1 MLFTAVA
8 AILLA
13 LGPLAAHA
21 KSQGIVT
28 HPTSDTKLDLG
39 SDDRSMKITWAY
51 EGDSGKWDH
60 VDLVLQGESRD
71 DAGSTKEWSASVR
84 MDIDMGAHSFTYNS
98 TRSSSLLEDMMLRYM
113 DGGRWAVRYGVRY
126 RRWDALEDVF
136 FSEPVAV
143 EGKPCNGFTKSTND
157 TLASAML
164 SPERDT
170 AAGDSQHVSSSTA
183 QHTHVQ
189 FAPQALTPTTPWT
202 SLHDP
207 VPHLSEA
214 SSTSPAE
221 TWRLDHFVSEPG
233 YLEYQEELRC
243 LIFNTAQ
250 TAAPT
255 REGTPEP
262 GTTLPEA
269 LPLVPSFPSPS
280 NDAANRRQAAQT
292 LASPRRLEFLK
303 NYVAEVAPWLDMFDS
318 DRAFGIQVPVLA
330 QSSPALLYAV
340 LALSARQL
348 ERKEGRQSS
357 FDSLELYQEAIR
369 LLTPLLQVRDQ
380 KIIPICTILCCMEMM
395 SASAQDWR
403 KHLEGCAALFDSFNV
418 HGFTGGLLQA
428 VFWCYARMDLCGA
441 LISDG
446 TESTLLQPSKWLP
459 SGATHSEAVDL
470 FRQSTSPDM
479 YANHAVYLCAKVCE
493 LVADRTRFYELG
505 DDTSVNPDDL
515 NDRWLRLWDDL
526 QSWNLNRPPEMLP
539 AQTIQSTPFPQILFL
554 HWAAISSNQLY
565 HTACVL
571 LLGST
576 PRPSNLKLGISGS
589 AVWHAKHICGISLA
603 NPHQGCLN
611 NAIQPLWVAGRLL
624 SHKSEHALLVQL
636 IRSIEAMTGWGTC
649 WRIDDLE
656 SAWGYKVRGKSSRM
670 TNLTV

>member
-1 MLFTAVA
+1 MLFTAVVT
-8 AILLA
+8 ILLA

-21 KSQGIVT
+21 KSQGKVT
-28 HPTSDTKLDLG
+28 HPTSDTKLDL
-39 SDDRSMKITWAY
+39 SSNDRSMKITWAY
-51 EGDSGKWDH
+51 EGESRKWDD
-60 VDLVLQGESRD
+60 VDLVLLGESRD
-71 DAGSTKEWSASVR
+71 AAGSTKEWSASVR
-84 MDIDMGAHSFTYNS
+84 MDIDIAASFFTCLDGALRAPTDPCLTPSIFSAASSQLHPDRTSSGYS
-98 TRSSSLLEDMMLRYM
+98 TKS
-113 DGGRWAVRYGVRY
+113 
-126 RRWDALEDVF
+126 
-136 FSEPVAV
+136 
-143 EGKPCNGFTKSTND
+143 TKSTND

-164 SPERDT
+164 SPERNT
-170 AAGDSQHVSSSTA
+170 AAEESQQVSSSTA

-269 LPLVPSFPSPS
+269 LPLVPSFPNPS
-280 NDAANRRQAAQT
+280 DDAANRRQAAQT

-446 TESTLLQPSKWLP
+446 TESTLLQPPKWLP

-515 NDRWLRLWDDL
+515 TDRWLRLWDDL
-526 QSWNLNRPPEMLP
+526 QSWNLSRPPEMLP

-576 PRPSNLKLGISGS
+576 PRPLNLKLGISGS

-670 TNLTV
+670 TNLMV

>member
-1 MLFTAVA
+1 MLFTAVV

-28 HPTSDTKLDLG
+28 HPTSDTKLDLN

-51 EGDSGKWDH
+51 EGDSGKWDD

-84 MDIDMGAHSFTYNS
+84 MDIDMSARSFTYNS
-98 TRSSSLLEDMMLRYM
+98 TRAPM
-113 DGGRWAVRYGVRY
+113 
-126 RRWDALEDVF
+126 
-136 FSEPVAV
+136 
-143 EGKPCNGFTKSTND
+143 
-157 TLASAML
+157 ASAEPPDT
-164 SPERDT
+164 PEN
-170 AAGDSQHVSSSTA
+170 
-183 QHTHVQ
+183 
-189 FAPQALTPTTPWT
+189 
-202 SLHDP
+202 
-207 VPHLSEA
+207 
-214 SSTSPAE
+214 
-221 TWRLDHFVSEPG
+221 G

-269 LPLVPSFPSPS
+269 LPLVPSFPNPS
-280 NDAANRRQAAQT
+280 DDAANRRQAAQT

-340 LALSARQL
+340 LALSARQM

-403 KHLEGCAALFDSFNV
+403 KHLEGCASLFDSFNV

-515 NDRWLRLWDDL
+515 TDGWLRLWDDL

-571 LLGST
+571 LLGSM
-576 PRPSNLKLGISGS
+576 PRPLNLKLGISGS
-589 AVWHAKHICGISLA
+589 AVWHAKHICGISLT

-670 TNLTV
+670 TNVTV

>member
-1 MLFTAVA
+1 MLFTAVV

-28 HPTSDTKLDLG
+28 HPTSDTKLDLN

-51 EGDSGKWDH
+51 EGDSGKWDD

-84 MDIDMGAHSFTYNS
+84 MDIDMSARSFTYNS
-98 TRSSSLLEDMMLRYM
+98 TRAPMAS
-113 DGGRWAVRYGVRY
+113 A
-126 RRWDALEDVF
+126 
-136 FSEPVAV
+136 EPPDTP
-143 EGKPCNGFTKSTND
+143 ENGYSTND

-170 AAGDSQHVSSSTA
+170 EAGESQHVSSSTA

-189 FAPQALTPTTPWT
+189 FAPRALTPTTPWT

-269 LPLVPSFPSPS
+269 LPLVPSFPNPS
-280 NDAANRRQAAQT
+280 DDAANRRQAAQT

-303 NYVAEVAPWLDMFDS
+303 NYVAEVAPWLDMFDN

-340 LALSARQL
+340 LALSARQM

-403 KHLEGCAALFDSFNV
+403 KHLEGCASLFDSFNV

-515 NDRWLRLWDDL
+515 TDGWLRLWDDL

-576 PRPSNLKLGISGS
+576 PRPLNLKLGISGS
-589 AVWHAKHICGISLA
+589 AVWHAKHICGISLT

-670 TNLTV
+670 TNVTV

>member
-1 MLFTAVA
+1 MLFTAVVT
-8 AILLA
+8 ILLA

-21 KSQGIVT
+21 KSQGKVT
-28 HPTSDTKLDLG
+28 HPTSDTKLDL
-39 SDDRSMKITWAY
+39 SSNDRSMKITWAY
-51 EGDSGKWDH
+51 EGESRKWDD
-60 VDLVLQGESRD
+60 VDLVLLGESRD
-71 DAGSTKEWSASVR
+71 AAGSTKEWSASVR
-84 MDIDMGAHSFTYNS
+84 MDIDIGARSFTYNS
-98 TRSSSLLEDMMLRYM
+98 TRGSSLLDDMLLRYA
-113 DGGRWAVRYGVRY
+113 DGGRWAIRYGVRY

-143 EGKPCNGFTKSTND
+143 EGKPC
-157 TLASAML
+157 
-164 SPERDT
+164 
-170 AAGDSQHVSSSTA
+170 
-183 QHTHVQ
+183 
-189 FAPQALTPTTPWT
+189 
-202 SLHDP
+202 
-207 VPHLSEA
+207 
-214 SSTSPAE
+214 
-221 TWRLDHFVSEPG
+221 

-269 LPLVPSFPSPS
+269 LPLVPSFPNPS
-280 NDAANRRQAAQT
+280 DDAANRRQAAQT

-303 NYVAEVAPWLDMFDS
+303 NYVAEVAPWLDMFDN

-418 HGFTGGLLQA
+418 HGFTGELLQA

-446 TESTLLQPSKWLP
+446 TESTLLQPAKWLP

-515 NDRWLRLWDDL
+515 TDRWLRLWDDL

-576 PRPSNLKLGISGS
+576 PRPLNLKLGISGS